1 MIMKNLETIM
11 PMNLQYFAED
21 DIQNNGDQA
30 NDEIDHT
37 GDESNT
43 NNSNGNDD
51 SSSSDDEKPNS
62 DDNSNDAVIK
72 KLKGRIGKEQ
82 SRKNELQAQL
92 DQAQA
97 ELEKLRGGDK
107 NKEKPKS
114 PEQQEIAALKAQMAR
129 RDTVDETLSVFTESG
144 IDVPKNIVEV
154 LVTDDHDKT
163 IDNASKLLDFIT
175 NVRKT
180 TEDAVRKEYQAGHI
194 PNATKHGNE
203 SLTDFGK
210 SIAESNNSRASLDNF
225 K

>member
-1 MIMKNLETIM
+1 MKNLETIM

-21 DIQNNGDQA
+21 EEQDNDNQA
-30 NDEIDHT
+30 SDAASHT
-37 GDESNT
+37 GDESDT
-43 NNSNGNDD
+43 NNSSEHDD
-51 SSSSDDEKPNS
+51 SGNSDDGNSDS
-62 DDNSNDAVIK
+62 DDNSNDAIIK

-97 ELEKLRGGDK
+97 ELEKLRGG
-107 NKEKPKS
+107 NKAQEKPKS

-203 SLTDFGK
+203 SLADFGK
-210 SIAESNNSRASLDNF
+210 SIAESNNLRASLDNF